1 MRIFKA
7 AVGLSYLA
15 AIAGSTLPA
24 TTASAD
30 TTDTTY
36 VVCNRFDE
44 CWRVH
49 HRYTYPPTVGI
60 TYHDADWWDANHA
73 DVHYHFLA
81 DPDNDRGYY
90 DERGTWRRDPGARA
104 VVGAGSGAAVGAVIG
119 CVVTVLI
126 GCAPGAAAGAAIGAG
141 AGAATGAATTPP

>member
-1 MRIFKA
+1 MRILKA

-15 AIAGSTLPA
+15 VISGGSLAST

-30 TTDTTY
+30 TVTTY

-49 HRYTYPPTVGI
+49 HHYTYPEGVGVV
-60 TYHDADWWDANHA
+60 YHDADWYEANRADARWHWL
-73 DVHYHFLA
+73 H

-90 DERGTWRRDPGARA
+90 DETGTWRRDPGARA
-104 VVGAGSGAAVGAVIG
+104 VVGAGSGAAAGAIIG
-119 CVVTVLI
+119 CVVTIAI

>member
-1 MRIFKA
+1 MRISSA
-7 AVGLSYLA
+7 AAGLSCLA
-15 AIAGSTLPA
+15 VICGGSLASTA
-24 TTASAD
+24 ASAD
-30 TTDTTY
+30 AVTTTY

-49 HRYTYPPTVGI
+49 HHYTYPSSVGI
-60 TYHDADWWDANHA
+60 VYHDAGWWDTNRA
-73 DVHYHFLA
+73 DTQYHFLA

-90 DERGTWRRDPGARA
+90 DEAGTWRRDPGARA
-104 VVGAGSGAAVGAVIG
+104 VVGAGGGAAAGAAIG
-119 CVVTVLI
+119 CVVTIMI